1 MVPQRVFQTIRR
13 IRILPIVVVASAAA
27 VCLAFSG
34 FAAAQSDGKSD
45 ERKIDPAP
53 IDFRLADTV
62 LIDLRPGEDTVR
74 APSREAFLEALGE
87 HGELRLSGGLELRR
101 ALARS
106 PHSAVLEQG
115 RAALA
120 GVAMAY
126 SALDCPGTFARS
138 DRAILDLAAAGASG
152 IDTSTELRT
161 AYLYRFLCAHR
172 ASDVDSA
179 MAAAS
184 MLRTLAIG
192 IGEDGRPKE
201 ISSATWQTYPQVDA
215 QSSQLRVPVE
225 VESVPEAA
233 TIWVDF
239 EERGQA
245 PMRVF
250 LSAGE
255 HIVALGSPKGAVS
268 QRVTVTGPG
277 TIKLPIQ
284 PRSQQ
289 WQGMA
294 QSVEALRL
302 AVGDQRDTA
311 MRDLMAAVEAQVAF
325 VMREPGRIAVWV
337 LPLGKTAAQHVGHA
351 PNASIAGSLALQAL
365 AESARAPGLDPN
377 MPLLREDDVTKVG
390 STSNRRWWVYGV
402 VLGAAAVGAGLIIA
416 QDLSED
422 RQRIEVSLP

>member
-13 IRILPIVVVASAAA
+13 IRILPIVFVASAAA

-34 FAAAQSDGKSD
+34 SAAAQSEVASD
-45 ERKIDPAP
+45 EREIDS
-53 IDFRLADTV
+53 DLFRVADTV
-62 LIDLRPGEDTVR
+62 IIDLRPGDDGVR
-74 APSREAFLEALGE
+74 APSREAFVEALGE

-101 ALARS
+101 TLARS
-106 PHSAVLEQG
+106 PHSAILEQG
-115 RAALA
+115 RVALA
-120 GVAMAY
+120 SVAMAY
-126 SALDCPGTFARS
+126 SALDCPGTFTRS

-152 IDTSTELRT
+152 IDTATELRT

-172 ASDVDSA
+172 ASDSDSA
-179 MAAAS
+179 MAAAN
-184 MLRTLAIG
+184 MLRTLATG

-201 ISSATWQTYPQVDA
+201 ISEATWQTYPEVDA
-215 QSSQLRVPVE
+215 QSSQVRVPVD
-225 VESVPEAA
+225 VESVPEGA

-245 PMRVF
+245 PTRLF

-277 TIKLPIQ
+277 TVKLPLHQ
-284 PRSQQ
+284 GSQQ

-294 QSVEALRL
+294 QSVEALRV
-302 AVGDQRDTA
+302 AVGDERDIA

-337 LPLGKTAAQHVGHA
+337 LPLRKTASQHVGHA

-365 AESARAPGLDPN
+365 TESAREPGLDPN
-377 MPLLREDDVTKVG
+377 MPLLREDDATKVG

-402 VLGAAAVGAGLIIA
+402 VLGAAAVGAGLIIS